1 MSTSGRIAMSKF
13 KIRDSQVKY
22 LKDKEKRP
30 LSSYEMINKGYN
42 SNLKFSRQEEMRKRA
57 IQEFSYGGRYKDVQE
72 VSGKR
77 RKNYGEMGPQVFIP
91 PQSRLL
97 NGAMVWTRDYR
108 SPVDVDTLE
117 LTKRKSD
124 ADLGQRPAHI
134 LSIYANPTRE
144 EKRFEIYQFEDVSD
158 SIYGKPV
165 SAAERKKAAFEGK
178 RAETFPEGLKDLP
191 APRQKIPSSLATSP
205 NIEDKVKLDLYKR
218 GMTVEPGNRF
228 GSLFIA
234 RDSYERDPKTGAKL
248 NHSNYAIGVIP
259 ESSEVPYWA
268 LTGLTRTARGT
279 GKQYIVATV
288 DEKGK
293 VKYIAFDRIGG
304 GKNGPRNNWRVRKR
318 LQEAGIK
325 FKRGFWNETNKNDDL
340 KREINNIYFQ
350 GPSDFHLSKQERKQR
365 WSAATDELKTN
376 KRKF

>member
-1 MSTSGRIAMSKF
+1 MSKF

-77 RKNYGEMGPQVFIP
+77 RKKYGEMGPQVYIP
-91 PQSRLL
+91 PQVRLL
-97 NGAMVWTRDYR
+97 NGAMIWTRDYR
-108 SPVDVDTLE
+108 SPVDVETLE

-158 SIYGKPV
+158 KLYGKPI
-165 SAAERKKAAFEGK
+165 SAAERKKAAFAQGRE
-178 RAETFPEGLKDLP
+178 ETFPEGLKDLP
-191 APRQKIPSSLATSP
+191 APRQKIPSSLKTSP

-234 RDSYERDPKTGAKL
+234 RESYERDPKTGAKL
-248 NHSNYAIGVIP
+248 EHANYAIGVLP

-279 GKQYIVATV
+279 GKQYILATV

-293 VKYIAFDRIGG
+293 VKYIGLDRIGG
-304 GKNGPRNNWRVRKR
+304 GKDGPRNNWKVRKR
-318 LQEAGIK
+318 LQEAGIE
-325 FKRGFWNETNKNDDL
+325 FKRGFWNCLLYTSPTHET
-340 KREINNIYFQ
+340 
-350 GPSDFHLSKQERKQR
+350 
-365 WSAATDELKTN
+365 
-376 KRKF
+376 